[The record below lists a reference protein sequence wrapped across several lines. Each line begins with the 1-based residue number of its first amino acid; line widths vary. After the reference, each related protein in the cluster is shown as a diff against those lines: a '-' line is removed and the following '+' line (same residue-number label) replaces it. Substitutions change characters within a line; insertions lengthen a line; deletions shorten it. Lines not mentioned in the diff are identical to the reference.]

1 MSNKKQLPEW
11 EKEFNRVKNNSI
23 YFLELY
29 YNQLHPDKKVEL
41 SKEEK
46 QTFFDK
52 YKGVPFF
59 KDMNQ
64 WATYSKEIKRL
75 KDEGYEDWEIL

>member
-23 YFLELY
+23 YFLEVY
-29 YNQLHPDKKVEL
+29 YNQIYPDKKVAL

-46 QTFFDK
+46 QAFFDK
-52 YKGVPFF
+52 YKGVPLFE
-59 KDMNQ
+59 DMDK
-64 WATYSKEIKRL
+64 WAAYTKEIKQL
-75 KDEGYEDWEIL
+75 KNEGYEDWEIL

>member
-41 SKEEK
+41 TKEEK
-46 QTFFDK
+46 QNFFDK

-59 KDMNQ
+59 EDMDK
-64 WATYSKEIKRL
+64 WAAYSKEIKRL
-75 KDEGYEDWEIL
+75 KDEGYEDREIL